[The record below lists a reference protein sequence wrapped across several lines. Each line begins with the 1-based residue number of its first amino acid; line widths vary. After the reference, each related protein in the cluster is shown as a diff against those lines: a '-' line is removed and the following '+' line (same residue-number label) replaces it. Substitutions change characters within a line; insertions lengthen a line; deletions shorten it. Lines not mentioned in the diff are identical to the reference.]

1 MLYGTIFLFFK
12 ALCATQL
19 RVEKLLRCCC
29 CSWVILA
36 LVWIFWPIISKLSIF
51 IWRETSTMYIKVKYL
66 LAKVEVTS
74 QALYLF
80 NQPSETHDFFF
91 TLKKIIPYEL
101 LKKFKIYIIFTIDSG
116 SKQKAL
122 TSSFIISI
130 LHNFFY
136 IYKIFYFSEQGV
148 LGLS

>member
-1 MLYGTIFLFFK
+1 
-12 ALCATQL
+12 
-19 RVEKLLRCCC
+19 
-29 CSWVILA
+29 
-36 LVWIFWPIISKLSIF
+36 
-51 IWRETSTMYIKVKYL
+51 MYIKVKYL

-122 TSSFIISI
+122 TSFSI
-130 LHNFFY
+130 NILLQFF
-136 IYKIFYFSEQGV
+136 
-148 LGLS
+148 

>member
-1 MLYGTIFLFFK
+1 MISNLYIVIQTIVLFSISK
-12 ALCATQL
+12 AHCATQM
-19 RVEKLLRCCC
+19 RVEKLLRCC

-122 TSSFIISI
+122 TSFSI
-130 LHNFFY
+130 NILLQFF
-136 IYKIFYFSEQGV
+136 
-148 LGLS
+148 